1 MKINL
6 TKTPLEN
13 LVLQIVED
21 NAGLVLTAAQ
31 VTAGAP
37 SVFGGDPQNTQ
48 VTLTAVEG
56 QGFTGTKLV
65 KYVRLDMNSG
75 VAVPVTT
82 LEVLAADNQAAVQT
96 KVAAALGLIETELT
110 FSAYTAAVDDTTPG
124 TITVAATAGGLLYA
138 GAAKTI
144 AITVPA
150 VPDPDLEDEIVI
162 DELSGFDPEA

>member
-31 VTAGAP
+31 VTAGVPAD
-37 SVFGGDPQNTQ
+37 FGGSPQNTQ

-56 QGFTGTKLV
+56 QGYTGTKLI
-65 KYVRLDMNSG
+65 KYSRLSMNSG
-75 VAVPVTT
+75 VAVPVTSV
-82 LEVLAADNQAAVQT
+82 EVLDTDNQAAVET
-96 KVAAALGLIETELT
+96 KVAAAMGLLKSELT
-110 FSAYTAAVDDTTPG
+110 FASYTAPVDVSTPG
-124 TITVAATAGGLLYA
+124 GINVNPNIASLLYQGNGVA
-138 GAAKTI
+138 I
-144 AITVPA
+144 ALTLPVP
-150 VPDPDLEDEIVI
+150 VDPDLEDEIVI